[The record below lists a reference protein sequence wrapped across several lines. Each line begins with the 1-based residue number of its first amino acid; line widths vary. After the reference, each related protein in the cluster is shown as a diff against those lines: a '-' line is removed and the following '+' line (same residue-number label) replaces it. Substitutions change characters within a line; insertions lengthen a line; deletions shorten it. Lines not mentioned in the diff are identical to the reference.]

1 MLYERALASDPTFT
15 PSVRNIARARY
26 DLADYEGAV
35 ENYRRAV
42 ELSPSDDDLRT
53 DLAWALLN
61 ASRFQEAR
69 EVCNEVLAHDS
80 RNAAAQAILARL
92 PN

>member
-1 MLYERALASDPTFT
+1 M
-15 PSVRNIARARY
+15 RNMARARY

-35 ENYRRAV
+35 EDYRKAV

-69 EVCNEVLAHDS
+69 QICNEVLAHDS
-80 RNAAAQAILARL
+80 RNAAAAAILARL
-92 PN
+92 PR